1 VADEM
6 ADRIALQE
14 RFNRFADALDRKQFD
29 LLDGFFT
36 DDAVGEFKD
45 RAGTMDFE
53 ITGAEN
59 IVGFAR
65 KMIGSDEIATQHLMG
80 NFSATIDGDAA
91 FATVRMR
98 NYHHGVGPRAG
109 LSQESVGHYAGR
121 FRRTGEGW
129 QAYWWQEEI
138 YINLGDA
145 ALFAPETGNAG

>member
-6 ADRIALQE
+6 ADRIALHE

-65 KMIGSDEIATQHLMG
+65 KVIGSDEIATQHLMG

-138 YINLGDA
+138 YVNLGDA

>member
-53 ITGAEN
+53 ITGAKN

-80 NFSATIDGDAA
+80 NFSATIEGDAA

-138 YINLGDA
+138 YVNLGDA